1 VPAEPPSGTDFEGLL
16 RVLAGGG
23 VEYVVIGGVAGKA
36 HGSPRLTLDL
46 DVVYARSPENIQRLT
61 AALAPLE
68 PYLRGAPRGLPF
80 RFDPDTVRRGLN
92 FTLRTTLGDIDLLGE
107 VTGGGGYEALRPHSR
122 ELEMFRLRCLCLDL
136 DKLIEVKRAAGRPKD
151 LEAIAELE
159 AIREERRKRGL

>member
-1 VPAEPPSGTDFEGLL
+1 VPAEPPSATDFEGLL
-16 RVLAGGG
+16 RALAGGG
-23 VEYVVIGGVAGKA
+23 VEYIVIGGVAGKA
-36 HGSPRLTLDL
+36 HGSPRLTIDL
-46 DVVYARSPENIQRLT
+46 DVVYARSAENIQRLT

-107 VTGGGGYEALRPHSR
+107 VTGGGAYEALRPHSR
-122 ELEMFRLRCLCLDL
+122 ELEMFGLRCLCLDL
-136 DKLIEVKRAAGRPKD
+136 DKLIQVKRAAGRPKD